1 MSIEHPFA
9 KYVRILGKGKQGS
22 RSLTAE
28 EAYDAMAMILRNEVM
43 DVQLGAF
50 LMLLRVKEETDAEL
64 YGFIRAAKDFI
75 KQSITSPL
83 LNDLDWPS
91 YSGKH
96 KHLPWYLLS
105 AILLSQH
112 KISVFMHGASG
123 HTEGRLYTENV
134 LQHLGITPCQ
144 SVDQAR
150 QKIASEHFAYLPLR
164 AFCPKLHDIIDLR
177 NTMGLRSP
185 VHTMARLLNP
195 SNAKHVLLGIFHPSY
210 RPVHQDAA
218 LALGYSNISVFKG
231 EAGEVERK
239 PDARCLVQRVVRD
252 NIGEA
257 KKIDQEWPP
266 LMDVRQDKETELKV
280 QTLIDVWQGKI
291 SHTYG
296 ENAIIG
302 TTAIALQNLGKAD
315 TIEQSLGLASKL
327 WQQRELKLFS

>member
-1 MSIEHPFA
+1 MSVEHPFA

-22 RSLTAE
+22 RSLTEA
-28 EAYDAMAMILRNEVM
+28 EAYAAMGMILRNEVK

-64 YGFIRAAKDFI
+64 CGFILAAKDFI
-75 KQSITSPL
+75 NSTITSPL
-83 LNDLDWPS
+83 GNELDWPS

-105 AILLSQH
+105 ALLLSEH

-134 LQHLGITPCQ
+134 LQHLGITPCET
-144 SVDQAR
+144 VDQAR
-150 QKIASEHFAYLPLR
+150 QGIASDHFAYLPLK

-195 SNAKHVLLGIFHPSY
+195 SNAKHVLVGIFHPSY

-218 LALGYSNISVFKG
+218 LALGYANISVFKG

-239 PDARCLVQRVVRD
+239 PDARCLVQRVVKD
-252 NIGEA
+252 DKGEG

-266 LMDVRQDKETELKV
+266 LMTVRQDKESELNV
-280 QTLIDVWQGKI
+280 QTLTDLWRGKT
-291 SHTYG
+291 SHAYG

-315 TIEQSLGLASKL
+315 TPEQALSLASEL
-327 WQQRELKLFS
+327 WQQRDFKRL

>member
-1 MSIEHPFA
+1 MSVEHPFA

-22 RSLTAE
+22 RSLSEE
-28 EAYDAMAMILRNEVM
+28 EAYDAMAMILRDEVK

-64 YGFIRAAKDFI
+64 CGFIRAAKTIIDTKI
-75 KQSITSPL
+75 DEPL
-83 LNDLDWPS
+83 GNDLDWPS

-105 AILLSQH
+105 ALLLAEH

-123 HTEGRLYTENV
+123 HTAGRLYSERV
-134 LQHLGITPCQ
+134 LQDLGLPPCETIA
-144 SVDQAR
+144 QAR
-150 QKIASEHFAYLPLR
+150 QRIATDYFAYLPLK
-164 AFCPKLHDIIDLR
+164 AFCPKLHEIIDLR

-195 SNAKHVLLGIFHPSY
+195 SNARHVVVGIFHPSY

-218 LALGYSNISVFKG
+218 LALAYPHMSVFKG

-239 PDARCLVQRVVRD
+239 PDARCLVQRVVTD
-252 NIGEA
+252 ANGAA

-266 LMDVRQDKETELKV
+266 LMDVRQAKEVELNV
-280 QTLIDVWQGKI
+280 QSLRAVWQGKL
-291 SHTYG
+291 HHPYG
-296 ENAIIG
+296 ENAIVG
-302 TTAIALQNLGKAD
+302 TTAIALQNLGKAEAMD
-315 TIEQSLGLASKL
+315 EALSLARGL
-327 WQQRELKLFS
+327 WQQRDLQRF